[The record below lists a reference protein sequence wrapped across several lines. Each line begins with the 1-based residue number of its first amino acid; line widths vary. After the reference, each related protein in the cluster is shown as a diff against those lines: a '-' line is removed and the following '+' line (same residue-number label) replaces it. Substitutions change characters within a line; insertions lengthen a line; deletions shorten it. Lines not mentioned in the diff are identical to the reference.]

1 MVMIYSKGL
10 LFIAT
15 NYSDKSSVRGVT
27 PVAHQNFHMRKQR
40 ERGSQAGGAE
50 AEHQAHG
57 KREADAPQSAVKS
70 KVLHSGTKTRWKC
83 MKQPCERKSGMRH
96 MKKDQ
101 QLAAF

>member
-27 PVAHQNFHMRKQR
+27 PMAHQNFHMRKQR

-50 AEHQAHG
+50 AGHQAHG
-57 KREADAPQSAVKS
+57 KREADAPRSAVKS

-83 MKQPCERKSGMRH
+83 MKQSM
-96 MKKDQ
+96 
-101 QLAAF
+101 